1 MDIYKYAEQYDADYF
16 DMHTGNTYAIQEYN
30 RARKLGLPTEGIK
43 VYDWQGN
50 LLGVAIKKGEET
62 WEEE

>member
-1 MDIYKYAEQYDADYF
+1 MDIYEQAEKFNADYY
-16 DMHTGNTYAIQEYN
+16 DPYTGNRYAIQEYN

-50 LLGVAIKKGEET
+50 LLGIAQKKGE
-62 WEEE
+62 

>member
-1 MDIYKYAEQYDADYF
+1 MDIYEYAKEFNADYY

-30 RARKLGLPTEGIK
+30 RCLKLGLPTEGIK

-50 LLGVAIKKGEET
+50 FLGYAKKKGE
-62 WEEE
+62 